1 MRCNNVI
8 NKKLHRDQSGERKGV
23 NGGPIEINQNEIE
36 IVRLA
41 T

>member
-8 NKKLHRDQSGERKGV
+8 NKKLRRDQAVERKGA